1 MNRALHDDSPM
12 DEHGV
17 AAALLPLSTA
27 FCRKL
32 CTGVIQFAYSCIQD
46 HPVWKNQQFWEAA
59 FYQDVQTQIKA
70 LYLPRT
76 PPQIENT
83 YPYWK
88 HENGKLSPTGAAS
101 SSSIGGARGDA
112 TAEYRKTIM
121 SRVQEPSALEIA
133 AEQMRLLPTMDAVK
147 QKEFIMSEESTLYSQ
162 AIHYANRMV
171 SLLIPPD
178 VNGGSR
184 VQRVDRHVDDDTS
197 VSNSVAESRSHSEH
211 SDEGFDEIDPGE
223 TGAQVQKMV
232 CRFIDRVCTEGS
244 VTAEHVR
251 NLHAMVPGVVHMH
264 IETLDAIHRESK
276 RILPVPKPKIHKPT
290 LLYGERYIGEPMR
303 VYLLADGRE
312 EGTVSTLLPAEGALF
327 LTNYRVVF
335 RGAPCDPL
343 ACEQSVVRTFPVA
356 SLTKE
361 KRVSVLYLPHLDQVL
376 PEGLQLR
383 SCTFQL
389 LKVAFDEEVT
399 NDQIEAFRK
408 LLNKTRNPTDEFG
421 HFAFTSQGIV
431 PHTPLHKVKE
441 KNATLKGFAKKTLMR
456 TAKRA
461 GFKKNSATKR
471 KYVLSGVDFDEQS
484 GGAGGSNAGETGGGA
499 HNEDDEDSD
508 EVTEAMPRVT
518 VKDVER
524 LKERSYVKD
533 WQRLGFGDSQ
543 SNFRISSVN
552 CNYSLCRTYPAI
564 ILAPSVF
571 SDESLRCLAR
581 SYKNQRISLATW
593 RHRNGAVLLR
603 GAMPLGK
610 GMMNMLKAHPNS
622 SVTSADQTLTGFQE
636 QDRYF
641 VTIIENMPN
650 TMTLKHHSWGLSTSS
665 LSINSLMQA
674 AEDHHLNRSDL
685 STPDTSRRQAL
696 HHQQQQ
702 QQHQIFHTG
711 KSIPN
716 IGGRPP
722 TLQQQHPPV
731 NSTRNTKWGSLKTGA
746 ALRDVH
752 DGPVAS
758 SMSAHQYHFQ
768 RVPLYVLGEKSQSKS
783 VKLSEMY
790 TEFIP
795 VDYTDW
801 RHSRAAFKKLT
812 RTCLPSTVSNEPDQ
826 TFAKLLEQSE
836 WLQQLRALLQLSGAV
851 VDLIDLQGSSVT
863 LAFEEGSDVTA
874 QVSALAQLC
883 LDPHYRTIEGFRVL
897 VEKEWLAF
905 GHRFGQHS
913 NLKSHSSSGSGSF
926 TPIFLQFLDAVHQIQ
941 AQFPLA
947 FEFNEYYL
955 RFLAYHSVSARF
967 RTFLFNCELERFDLG
982 IATLE
987 DKRGSLNAKH
997 AVDTGAGSDD
1007 DSIYPGGI
1015 RSSSATSAARIGHSV
1030 FDFVERQHM
1039 KSSVFYNFMYAAD
1052 PDRPVLRPQS
1062 SLAVLELWGYYVDE
1076 ELAEGPAYDPELVGN
1091 EQLEYEVE
1099 LAANVGAVRRPV
1111 IAVGVDSL
1119 DKCEPNVF
1127 ARLLDDLRNAEGER
1141 GLLPQK
1147 WRQVWDKLELP
1158 HSDSLT
1164 RHASFSSALVRSH
1177 GRLLHKRST
1186 LEILMRGRLVGHHQ
1200 ESFSHPHRFE
1210 KHSYT
1215 TPTHC
1220 THCDG
1225 VLWGPMWTGLR
1236 CTDCGNSYHE
1246 KCTESVPKN
1255 CTKYKAVEGVSQ
1267 TLTRSQG
1274 DNGSIASSANTG
1286 QTSSQHF
1293 YEQYSSNVAENRTHE
1308 G

>member
-1 MNRALHDDSPM
+1 MNRALHDDSAM

-88 HENGKLSPTGAAS
+88 HENGKRPPPLSPTS
-101 SSSIGGARGDA
+101 PNRDA
-112 TAEYRKTIM
+112 TADFHRKTIL

-133 AEQMRLLPTMDAVK
+133 AEQMRLLPNMDATL
-147 QKEFIMSEESTLYSQ
+147 QKEYINSEESTLYSQ

-178 VNGGSR
+178 VNGGGKM
-184 VQRVDRHVDDDTS
+184 QRVDRHIDDDTS

-223 TGAQVQKMV
+223 TGAQVAKMV

-276 RILPVPKPKIHKPT
+276 RILPVPKPKINKPT

-312 EGTVSTLLPAEGALF
+312 EGTISTLLPAEGALF

-361 KRVSVLYLPHLDQVL
+361 KRVTVLYLPHMDQVL

-408 LLNKTRNPTDEFG
+408 LLNKTRHPTDEFG
-421 HFAFTSQGIV
+421 HFAFSAQGIV
-431 PHTPLHKVKE
+431 PHAPLHKVKE
-441 KNATLKGFAKKTLMR
+441 KSATLKGFAKKTLMR

-461 GFKKNSATKR
+461 GFKQKSATKQ
-471 KYVLSGVDFDEQS
+471 KYVLSGVDFEEAMTA
-484 GGAGGSNAGETGGGA
+484 GGAAGAAAGGSGSIVGSGGLGLGNDGGGL
-499 HNEDDEDSD
+499 HNNDDDADSD
-508 EVTEAMPRVT
+508 ETSETMPMRVTT

-533 WQRLGFGDSQ
+533 WQRLGFGEAQ

-564 ILAPSVF
+564 ILAPAVF

-603 GAMPLGK
+603 GAMPLAK
-610 GMMNMLKAHPNS
+610 GMMNRLNMNKGHPNASATS
-622 SVTSADQTLTGFQE
+622 SSDQSSLSGFQE

-650 TMTLKHHSWGLSTSS
+650 TMTLKHHHQWGLSDSS
-665 LSINSLMQA
+665 LSINSLMLA
-674 AEDHHLNRSDL
+674 AEDHHHLQHSKNNSDM
-685 STPDTSRRQAL
+685 STPDTARKQA
-696 HHQQQQ
+696 QNA
-702 QQHQIFHTG
+702 FHTVRSFTG
-711 KSIPN
+711 ISSGG
-716 IGGRPP
+716 GGRPP
-722 TLQQQHPPV
+722 AGPSSSASSHV
-731 NSTRNTKWGSLKTGA
+731 SSTRNTKWGSLKSGTSPAQQIFQYGGLRDAHDGA
-746 ALRDVH
+746 AASTSQLSAVH
-752 DGPVAS
+752 
-758 SMSAHQYHFQ
+758 HYHFQ
-768 RVPLYVLGEKSQSKS
+768 RVPLYVLGEKAQSKS

-812 RTCLPSTVSNEPDQ
+812 RTCLPSTVSTEPDQ

-836 WLQQLRALLQLSGAV
+836 WLQQIRALLQLSGAV
-851 VDLIDLQGSSVT
+851 VDLIDLQGSSVS
-863 LAFEEGSDVTA
+863 LALEEGSDVTA
-874 QVSALAQLC
+874 QVSSLAQLC
-883 LDPHYRTIEGFRVL
+883 LDPYYRTLDGFRVL

-913 NLKSHSSSGSGSF
+913 NLKSHSSSGGSF

-997 AVDTGAGSDD
+997 VHVHVETCAGSDD

-1015 RSSSATSAARIGHSV
+1015 RSSAASAARIGHSV
-1030 FDFVERQHM
+1030 FDYVERQHV
-1039 KSSVFYNFMYAAD
+1039 KSSVFFNFMYAAD

-1062 SLAVLELWGYYVDE
+1062 ALAVLELWRYYVDE

-1091 EQLEYEVE
+1091 ETALEDEALEGSGV
-1099 LAANVGAVRRPV
+1099 AKRPV

-1127 ARLLDDLRNAEGER
+1127 ARLLDDLRNAESER

-1186 LEILMRGRLVGHHQ
+1186 LEILMRGRLAGHGQSGGPQ

-1236 CTDCGNSYHE
+1236 
-1246 KCTESVPKN
+1246 
-1255 CTKYKAVEGVSQ
+1255 
-1267 TLTRSQG
+1267 
-1274 DNGSIASSANTG
+1274 
-1286 QTSSQHF
+1286 
-1293 YEQYSSNVAENRTHE
+1293 
-1308 G
+1308 